1 MKLFRRIFL
10 EHPNDTNNPQGYWAH
25 AKFSITNSL
34 KGIAYMKAGIVHGI
48 FPILFPFTTSSWII
62 RSFAKLVESNRHGE
76 ELNKYISIE
85 LVRKLLR
92 DKKMSEKQRKW
103 WVDQKIKMNCIYCG
117 TKKKDGKCPRKICKG
132 AIK

>member
-10 EHPNDTNNPQGYWAH
+10 EHPNDTDNPQGYWAH

-34 KGIAYMKAGIVHGI
+34 KGILYMKAGILHGI

-62 RSFAKLVESNRHGE
+62 RSFAKLVESERHKD
-76 ELNKYISIE
+76 ELDKYIPIE

-92 DKKMSEKQRKW
+92 DKKLSEKQRIW
-103 WVDQKIKMNCIYCG
+103 WADS
-117 TKKKDGKCPRKICKG
+117 
-132 AIK
+132 